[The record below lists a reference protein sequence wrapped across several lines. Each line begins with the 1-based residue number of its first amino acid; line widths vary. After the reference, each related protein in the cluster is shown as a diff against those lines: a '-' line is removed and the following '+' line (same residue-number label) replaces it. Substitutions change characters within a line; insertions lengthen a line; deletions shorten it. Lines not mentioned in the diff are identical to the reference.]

1 MIISASRRTDIP
13 AFYSQWFMNRLQAGF
28 VYVPNPYN
36 ANRLAKVKLA
46 PEVVDC
52 IVFWT
57 KNPQAMLSQL
67 DRIDALGY
75 NYYFQFTL
83 TPYNKMIETCLPDKS
98 EIIETFKRLSNKIG
112 KHRVIWRYDPIL
124 VNVELSFDYHF
135 SMFHQMCETLA
146 DYTEQCIFSFVDLY
160 GKIKKQLQ
168 ELGVFALG
176 NTEMHKLARG
186 FADIA
191 KEHKLILATCSETID
206 LSLYGIAPA
215 SCISQALIEQIVGCP
230 LSAKQDKNQR
240 LSCGCIESVDIG
252 AYDSCSHGCI
262 YCYARRNGA
271 MVHNNSGKYDS
282 NSPLLM
288 GYPSGNEQVTDHAGK
303 SLKSV
308 QTFLF

>member
-28 VYVPNPYN
+28 VYVSNPYN
-36 ANRLAKVKLA
+36 ANRLVKVKLA
-46 PEVVDC
+46 PDVVDC

-83 TPYNKMIETCLPDKS
+83 TPYNQMIETCLPGKS
-98 EIIETFKRLSNKIG
+98 KIIETFKRLSNKIG
-112 KHRVIWRYDPIL
+112 KYRVIWRYDPIL
-124 VNVELSFDYHF
+124 LNTELSFDYHF
-135 SMFHQMCETLA
+135 SMFHQLCEILA
-146 DYTEQCIFSFVDLY
+146 DYTEQCIFSFVNLY
-160 GKIKKQLQ
+160 GKIQKQLQ
-168 ELGVFALG
+168 GLGVSVIG
-176 NTEMHKLARG
+176 NTAMQTLARG

-191 KEHKLILATCSETID
+191 KEHKLKLATCSETID
-206 LSLYGIAPA
+206 LSIYGITHA
-215 SCISQALIEQIVGCP
+215 SCISQAVVEQIIGCP
-230 LSAKQDKNQR
+230 LSVKKDNNQR

-262 YCYARRNGA
+262 YCYARRNET
-271 MVHNNSGKYDS
+271 MVHNNIGKHDS
-282 NSPLLM
+282 KSPLLL
-288 GYPSGNEQVTDHAGK
+288 GYPRGDERVTDRAGK
-303 SLKSV
+303 SFKSV